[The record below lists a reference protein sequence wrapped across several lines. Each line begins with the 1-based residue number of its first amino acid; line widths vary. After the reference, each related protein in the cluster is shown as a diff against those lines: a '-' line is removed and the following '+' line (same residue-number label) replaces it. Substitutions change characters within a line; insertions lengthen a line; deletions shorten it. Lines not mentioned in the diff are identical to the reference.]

1 MNFNDLDFLI
11 YSSHKTATQTLLS
24 IINNNEHKSIHC
36 HTIDNLY
43 LTLHTYEGEIS
54 NETFKQTIINYKN
67 INNKKI
73 KIISIV
79 RNPKDRLI
87 SSFFQ
92 SFSTDEINFLNKPL
106 NNTTIDIKNVD
117 ELCLMYENLIN
128 DKTLPGFNESIDEMS
143 DIFKINII
151 EKLEKKINYYYFNH
165 ELFELYVL
173 DFNRI
178 INSESLNYINQILET
193 NFIILKNENLSIDKN
208 YYNKYITV
216 KKMLGTK
223 LDNIIE
229 QHFNSFYFTSFLNN
243 IFGVHR
249 PTHLVD
255 KETFSEYCPEIN
267 IL

>member
-1 MNFNDLDFLI
+1 MNLNNLDFLI

-24 IINNNEHKSIHC
+24 IINNNNHKSIHC
-36 HTIDNLY
+36 HVIDNFKY
-43 LTLHTYEGEIS
+43 TLPEYKGVIS
-54 NETFKQTIINYKN
+54 NETFIQGIINYKN

-73 KIISIV
+73 KIISII

-92 SFSTDEINFLNKPL
+92 SFSSDEISFLNKPL

-117 ELCLMYENLIN
+117 ELCLIYENYIN
-128 DKTLPGFNESIDEMS
+128 DKNLPGFNESMDEMS

-151 EKLEKKINYYYFNH
+151 ENLEKKINYYYFNH

-173 DFNRI
+173 DFNKI
-178 INSESLNYINQILET
+178 INPNVLNYINQILET
-193 NFIILKNENLSIDKN
+193 NFIIYKNENLSINKN

-216 KKMLGTK
+216 KKMSGTK

-229 QHFNSFYFTSFLNN
+229 QHFNSFYFTSFEKDDL
-243 IFGVHR
+243 
-249 PTHLVD
+249 
-255 KETFSEYCPEIN
+255 
-267 IL
+267 